1 MERKR
6 VALITG
12 AGRGIGRGIA
22 LELARIG
29 FKIAGCDILYE
40 PKNAKSGLFE
50 VWGEASKLGA
60 AFLPIKGD
68 VSNLAEHD
76 RILAAVQAEYGRL
89 DVLVHNAGVAPEV
102 RTDVLQTTPGSFD
115 RVLGVNVRGP
125 FFLTQKAVPR
135 LLETAARDAGG
146 VKPAIVFITSVSAV
160 ASSTARAEYCLSK
173 AALSMAARVFADRLA
188 ESDIGVYEVR
198 PGIIQ
203 TDMTAPVR
211 EKYDALIAAG
221 LVPQKRWGHPE
232 DVGKAVAALVR
243 GDFPYSTGLILEVS
257 GGMDIR
263 RL

>member
-6 VALITG
+6 VALVTG

-22 LELARIG
+22 LELAREG
-29 FKIAGCDILYE
+29 FKIAGCDVVYE

-50 VWGEASKLGA
+50 VWGEAAKLGA
-60 AFLPIKGD
+60 AFLPVKGD

-89 DVLVHNAGVAPEV
+89 DILVHNAGVAPET
-102 RTDVLQTTPGSFD
+102 RTDVLQTTPESFD
-115 RVLGVNVRGP
+115 RVLGVNMRGP

-135 LLETAARDAGG
+135 LLETAAHDPAF
-146 VKPAIVFITSVSAV
+146 KPAIVFITSISAV
-160 ASSTARAEYCLSK
+160 VSSTSRAEYCLSK

-188 ESDIGVYEVR
+188 ETGIGVYEVR

-203 TDMTAPVR
+203 TDMTEPVR
-211 EKYDALIAAG
+211 KKYDALIAGG
-221 LVPQKRWGHPE
+221 LIPQKRWGQPE
-232 DVGKAVAALVR
+232 DVGRAVAALVH
-243 GDFPYSTGLILEVS
+243 GGFAYSTGLVLEVS

>member
-22 LELARIG
+22 LELAREG

-40 PKNAKSGLFE
+40 PKNTKSGLFE
-50 VWGEASKLGA
+50 VWGEAAKLGA

-76 RILAAVQAEYGRL
+76 RILAAVLAEYGRL

-102 RTDVLQTTPGSFD
+102 RTDVLQTTSESFD
-115 RVLGVNVRGP
+115 RVMGVNMRGP

-135 LLETAARDAGG
+135 LLETAAKDAAF
-146 VKPAIVFITSVSAV
+146 KPAIVFITSISAV
-160 ASSTARAEYCLSK
+160 VSSTARAEYCLSK
-173 AALSMAARVFADRLA
+173 AALSMAARLFADRLA
-188 ESDIGVYEVR
+188 ESGINVFEVR

-203 TDMTAPVR
+203 TDMTVPVR
-211 EKYDALIAAG
+211 EKYDALIAGG
-221 LVPQKRWGHPE
+221 LIPQKRWGFPE
-232 DVGKAVAALVR
+232 DVGNAVAALVR
-243 GDFPYSTGLILEVS
+243 GYFPYSTGLILEVS
-257 GGMDIR
+257 GGMNIR

>member
-1 MERKR
+1 MERQR
-6 VALITG
+6 VALVTG

-29 FKIAGCDILYE
+29 FRIAGCDILYE

-50 VWGEASKLGA
+50 VRGEAAKLGA

-68 VSNLAEHD
+68 VSSLADHD
-76 RILAAVQAEYGRL
+76 RILAAVHEEFGRL
-89 DVLVHNAGVAPEV
+89 DLLVHNAGVAPDV
-102 RTDVLQTTPGSFD
+102 RTDVLQTTAESFD
-115 RVLGVNVRGP
+115 RVLAVNMRGP

-135 LLETAARDAGG
+135 LLETAAKDAA
-146 VKPAIVFITSVSAV
+146 VRSAIVFITSISAIV
-160 ASSTARAEYCLSK
+160 SSTARAEYCLSK
-173 AALSMAARVFADRLA
+173 AALSMAARIFADRLA
-188 ESDIGVYEVR
+188 ESGINVYEVR

-211 EKYDALIAAG
+211 EKYDRLIAEG
-221 LVPQKRWGHPE
+221 LVPQKRWGLPE
-232 DVGKAVAALVR
+232 DVGKAVAALAR
-243 GDFPYSTGLILEVS
+243 GSFPYSTGMVLEVS

>member
-1 MERKR
+1 MERNR

-40 PKNAKSGLFE
+40 PKNTRSGLFE
-50 VWGEASKLGA
+50 VRGEAAKLGA
-60 AFLPIKGD
+60 AFLPIEGD
-68 VSNLAEHD
+68 VSNPAEHD
-76 RILAAVQAEYGRL
+76 RILSAVLAEYGRL

-102 RTDVLQTTPGSFD
+102 RTDVLQTTPESFD
-115 RVLGVNVRGP
+115 RVMGVNMRGP

-135 LLETAARDAGG
+135 LLETAAGDAG
-146 VKPAIVFITSVSAV
+146 VKPAIVFITSISAV
-160 ASSTARAEYCLSK
+160 VSSTARAEYCLSK
-173 AALSMAARVFADRLA
+173 AALSMAARIFADRLA
-188 ESDIGVYEVR
+188 GSGINVYEVR
-198 PGIIQ
+198 PGLIQ
-203 TDMTAPVR
+203 TDMTVPVR

-221 LVPQKRWGHPE
+221 LVPQKRWGFPE
-232 DVGKAVAALVR
+232 DVGKAVAGLVQ
-243 GDFPYSTGLILEVS
+243 GYFPYSTGLILEVS

>member
-40 PKNAKSGLFE
+40 PKNTKSGLFE

-76 RILAAVQAEYGRL
+76 RILAAVQAEFGRL
-89 DVLVHNAGVAPEV
+89 DVLVHNAGVAPDV
-102 RTDVLQTTPGSFD
+102 RTDVLQTGPESYD
-115 RVLGVNVRGP
+115 RIMGVNVRGP

-135 LLETAARDAGG
+135 LIETAAQDAG
-146 VKPAIVFITSVSAV
+146 VKPAIVFITSISAV
-160 ASSTARAEYCLSK
+160 VSSTARAEYCLSK

-188 ESDIGVYEVR
+188 ESGIGVYEVR

-243 GDFPYSTGLILEVS
+243 GDFPYSTGLVLEVS